1 MPFVRQNIFASH
13 IPLITTLHTS
23 PSIMSVY
30 QQNSHGLYSR
40 NLLPTWHY
48 HPIPVPDKGKK
59 PHKRAGPP
67 FPKAR
72 AAIIN
77 AITTAI
83 KMHQA
88 AADLRQ
94 LPPDRL
100 I

>member
-13 IPLITTLHTS
+13 IPLITTLHTFL
-23 PSIMSVY
+23 SIMSVY

-40 NLLPTWHY
+40 NLLPKFT
-48 HPIPVPDKGKK
+48 PDLALP
-59 PHKRAGPP
+59 PH
-67 FPKAR
+67 PKAR
-72 AAIIN
+72 AAIINAFIN

-88 AADLRQ
+88 AADSRQ